1 MGNEMIKKV
10 SRKGKKVLIYSW
22 NIPLGGLAKVL
33 LKEVEYFNKQNV
45 SLVFCTSSDIPIEY
59 EESLR
64 KEGIKQIRIN
74 TEKSIFSLIIK
85 SFFEGI
91 SDMSNVNVL
100 QYEYGLFTFLKRE
113 HPDILVCHQL
123 LSSIIAKPYAILFRR
138 KSILVLHDNPFL
150 FLNPMNLRRNSLLVK
165 AVKKFMYLIALFNM
179 FSTDTIACTTP
190 QIANEIGHIQKLRK
204 KINITEYGF
213 DRFPEVPI
221 IRRKMILTV
230 SKWSRFRLPITYL
243 EVLKLLPSELKL
255 TIAGRWEFQKD
266 LLDFKE
272 AVLSKGL
279 SERVVIITGSTED
292 ELNELYDRTKVFV
305 RLGFNESGTGQAILE
320 ALSHGCPVV
329 ISATLGAANL
339 IQNGKEGYL
348 VDERNLETIAHLIS
362 EIYNNNQ
369 LFFSMSKAAY
379 ALAETKS
386 WDSYLKKILE
396 LAS

>member
-1 MGNEMIKKV
+1 MNNKV
-10 SRKGKKVLIYSW
+10 RRKDKKVLIYSW

-64 KEGIKQIRIN
+64 KNGIKQIRIN
-74 TEKSIFSLIIK
+74 TEKSIFSLSIK
-85 SFFEGI
+85 SFFEEI
-91 SDMSNVNVL
+91 SDMSNVNLL

-123 LSSIIAKPYAILFRR
+123 LSSIIAMPYAFLFRR

-179 FSTDTIACTTP
+179 FSTETIACTTP
-190 QIANEIGHIQKLRK
+190 QIANEIGNIQKLRK
-204 KINITEYGF
+204 KIYITEYGF
-213 DRFPEVPI
+213 DRFPEVPVI
-221 IRRKMILTV
+221 GRKLILTV

-266 LLDFKE
+266 LLDFKQ

-320 ALSHGCPVV
+320 AIGHGCPVV
-329 ISATLGAANL
+329 ISRGLGASTMV
-339 IQNGKEGYL
+339 QDGETGFL
-348 VDERNLETIAHLIS
+348 VDENKLADVADKIVAIFS
-362 EIYNNNQ
+362 NDEI
-369 LFFSMSKAAY
+369 FDRMSKHAY
-379 ALAETKS
+379 QVAERHSWQIYLEAISALTE
-386 WDSYLKKILE
+386 
-396 LAS
+396 